1 LRISGHVGADWSN
14 STNSLCG
21 RQMACLGPTGVWS
34 VTFRCESWHCAV
46 GFCDEM
52 LRQKYIHRIME
63 DFGLPLVH
71 VFYAYRSERGK
82 DLTSWIK
89 EHVEG
94 GFWRISSAED
104 CVILSNRKF
113 EGATRLHRL
122 KLKQFLRV
130 ELEKPWSRG
139 KRVSFSRT
147 YRRPERVNCP
157 SRVYGLIDE
166 DYAGPFHALRSEI
179 EQARWL
185 FHNRHRMFREY
196 SAVRALLDRY
206 RVFWSQWEDERKGNA
221 IDVAPVLSD
230 TAPMPVRDTPQFQ

>member
-1 LRISGHVGADWSN
+1 MRISGHVGADWSN
-14 STNSLCG
+14 SPHSLCG

-34 VTFRCESWHCAV
+34 FTYRCWSWRCAV

-71 VFYAYRSERGK
+71 VFFAYRSERGK

-89 EHVEG
+89 KHVKG
-94 GFWRISSAED
+94 GFWRISSDED
-104 CVILSNRKF
+104 SVILSNRKF

-139 KRVSFSRT
+139 NRVSHSRSF
-147 YRRPERVNCP
+147 RRPENDNGP

-185 FHNRHRMFREY
+185 FHNRHRMFREF
-196 SAVRALLDRY
+196 ATGRALLDRY
-206 RVFWSQWEDERKGNA
+206 RGCWRQWEDEHA
-221 IDVAPVLSD
+221 VDVAPALSE
-230 TAPMPVRDTPQFQ
+230 TAHMPVRDTPQFQ